1 MAPYSDDEF
10 ESDVDEDIVA
20 AEPSEAEMPRVSP
33 ATKVKPTPRVYQPV
47 YPASPMTIAG
57 GVSPNVSPSPGKSPG
72 TNVFRGDEPAR
83 TRSGGSGETEEEAKE
98 QTTGP
103 VAETSARDA
112 VAGVSATRRTPEEEE
127 GSPVTKKATIDA
139 TSSPSPI
146 ASSPIAS
153 SKEKPPRARWIRPE
167 THTKKNASVDA
178 NKRETAW
185 AATGRARVPNRS
197 TNPVEMRREFLARRR
212 REAAANAPR
221 TPGEARAATRVTQ
234 TGPRTDANA
243 KKNAYENKNNQ
254 TRRYAGV
261 ARDAFG
267 VHQRSFVP
275 RVPARVVRADLR
287 SGAPI
292 FSRRAADALEA
303 SGARNV
309 LAEERGPSS
318 AGEDPS
324 GGTPARTACFVA
336 VAEPGRGGV
345 FSAARGPASPYA
357 PLPTHRTYAW
367 YKQFGFAGKGASSS
381 WGFNPKRADLFAA
394 YAKASAT
401 RENPR
406 RRHF

>member
-83 TRSGGSGETEEEAKE
+83 TRSGGRGETEEEAKE
-98 QTTGP
+98 KATGST
-103 VAETSARDA
+103 ETSARDA
-112 VAGVSATRRTPEEEE
+112 VAGVSASRRTQREEEE
-127 GSPVTKKATIDA
+127 GTPVTKKASIDA
-139 TSSPSPI
+139 TSSI
-146 ASSPIAS
+146 DALT
-153 SKEKPPRARWIRPE
+153 KEKPPRARWIRPE
-167 THTKKNASVDA
+167 THANATDA
-178 NKRETAW
+178 KRPRETA
-185 AATGRARVPNRS
+185 AAAARRARVPARS

-221 TPGEARAATRVTQ
+221 TPGEARAATYRVKRPHTETHTAKTNANENAFQ
-234 TGPRTDANA
+234 T
-243 KKNAYENKNNQ
+243 
-254 TRRYAGV
+254 TRAARVG
-261 ARDAFG
+261 RDALG
-267 VHQRSFVP
+267 VRGNEARFVP
-275 RVPARVVRADLR
+275 ANARVVRADLR

-309 LAEERGPSS
+309 LAEDGPRGPSS
-318 AGEDPS
+318 
-324 GGTPARTACFVA
+324 PARTACFVA
-336 VAEPGRGGV
+336 VAEPGRGGT

-406 RRHF
+406 ARRQF

>member
-98 QTTGP
+98 EATGST
-103 VAETSARDA
+103 ETSARDA
-112 VAGVSATRRTPEEEE
+112 VAGVSASRRTPEEEE
-127 GSPVTKKATIDA
+127 GTPVTKKASIDA
-139 TSSPSPI
+139 SPSP
-146 ASSPIAS
+146 APT
-153 SKEKPPRARWIRPE
+153 KEKPPRARWIRPE
-167 THTKKNASVDA
+167 THANATDA
-178 NKRETAW
+178 KRPRETA
-185 AATGRARVPNRS
+185 AAAAARRARVPARS

-221 TPGEARAATRVTQ
+221 TPGEARAATRVKR
-234 TGPRTDANA
+234 PHTDANA
-243 KKNAYENKNNQ
+243 KANANENTQ
-254 TRRYAGV
+254 TTRASVG
-261 ARDAFG
+261 RDALG
-267 VHQRSFVP
+267 VPASFVP
-275 RVPARVVRADLR
+275 ANARVVRADLR

-309 LAEERGPSS
+309 LAVEGGGASS
-318 AGEDPS
+318 
-324 GGTPARTACFVA
+324 PARTACFVA
-336 VAEPGRGGV
+336 VAEPGRGGT

-406 RRHF
+406 RRQF

>member
-98 QTTGP
+98 KATGST
-103 VAETSARDA
+103 ETSARDA
-112 VAGVSATRRTPEEEE
+112 VAGVSASRRTPEEEE
-127 GSPVTKKATIDA
+127 GSPVTKKA
-139 TSSPSPI
+139 S
-146 ASSPIAS
+146 
-153 SKEKPPRARWIRPE
+153 KPPRARWIRPE
-167 THTKKNASVDA
+167 THADA
-178 NKRETAW
+178 TDAKRPRETA
-185 AATGRARVPNRS
+185 AAAARRARVPARS

-221 TPGEARAATRVTQ
+221 TPGEARAATYRVKR
-234 TGPRTDANA
+234 PHTDANA
-243 KKNAYENKNNQ
+243 KTNANENNQ
-254 TRRYAGV
+254 TKTTRV
-261 ARDAFG
+261 ARVGRDALG
-267 VHQRSFVP
+267 VPGNEARFVP
-275 RVPARVVRADLR
+275 ANARVVRADLR

-309 LAEERGPSS
+309 LAEDGPRGPSS
-318 AGEDPS
+318 G
-324 GGTPARTACFVA
+324 PARTACFVA
-336 VAEPGRGGV
+336 VAEPGRGGT

-406 RRHF
+406 ARRQF

>member
-1 MAPYSDDEF
+1 MY
-10 ESDVDEDIVA
+10 
-20 AEPSEAEMPRVSP
+20 PRVP
-33 ATKVKPTPRVYQPV
+33 DDHRGGRVPERV
-47 YPASPMTIAG
+47 PL
-57 GVSPNVSPSPGKSPG
+57 PGEIP
-72 TNVFRGDEPAR
+72 GDERVPGRRAGPDA
-83 TRSGGSGETEEEAKE
+83 SGGSGETEEEAKE

-324 GGTPARTACFVA
+324 GGTPAHTACFVA

>member
-1 MAPYSDDEF
+1 M
-10 ESDVDEDIVA
+10 
-20 AEPSEAEMPRVSP
+20 
-33 ATKVKPTPRVYQPV
+33 
-47 YPASPMTIAG
+47 
-57 GVSPNVSPSPGKSPG
+57 
-72 TNVFRGDEPAR
+72 FRGDEPAR

-112 VAGVSATRRTPEEEE
+112 VAGVSASRRTPEEEE

-234 TGPRTDANA
+234 TAPRTDANA

-292 FSRRAADALEA
+292 FPVGAADALEA
-303 SGARNV
+303 SGRAERPRGGEGPVLRGGGPVRRDPRAHGVLRRRRRTGAGGRVFGGAR
-309 LAEERGPSS
+309 
-318 AGEDPS
+318 
-324 GGTPARTACFVA
+324 ARVA
-336 VAEPGRGGV
+336 VRALTDAQDVRVVQAVRVRGEGCQLELGLQSETRRPV
-345 FSAARGPASPYA
+345 RRVRARERDARESPEKTLLAFRYVCIGS
-357 PLPTHRTYAW
+357 Y
-367 YKQFGFAGKGASSS
+367 
-381 WGFNPKRADLFAA
+381 
-394 YAKASAT
+394 
-401 RENPR
+401 
-406 RRHF
+406 

>member
-1 MAPYSDDEF
+1 MAPYSDDAF

-98 QTTGP
+98 QAT
-103 VAETSARDA
+103 A
-112 VAGVSATRRTPEEEE
+112 VAGVSASRRTPKEEA
-127 GSPVTKKATIDA
+127 GSPVTKKASIDA
-139 TSSPSPI
+139 TSSPSPT

-178 NKRETAW
+178 NKRPRETAW
-185 AATGRARVPNRS
+185 AATRRARVPNRS

-234 TGPRTDANA
+234 TDPRTDANA
-243 KKNAYENKNNQ
+243 THTYENKNNQ

-261 ARDAFG
+261 ARDALG
-267 VHQRSFVP
+267 VSAGNEARFVP

-309 LAEERGPSS
+309 LAEDGNPSS
-318 AGEDPS
+318 
-324 GGTPARTACFVA
+324 PARTACFVA

-394 YAKASAT
+394 YAKANAT

-406 RRHF
+406 RRRF

>member
-98 QTTGP
+98 KATGST
-103 VAETSARDA
+103 ETSARDA
-112 VAGVSATRRTPEEEE
+112 VAGVSASRRTPEEEE
-127 GSPVTKKATIDA
+127 GSPVTKKASIDA
-139 TSSPSPI
+139 TSSI
-146 ASSPIAS
+146 DALT
-153 SKEKPPRARWIRPE
+153 KEKPPRARWIRPE
-167 THTKKNASVDA
+167 TRADA
-178 NKRETAW
+178 TDAKRPRETA
-185 AATGRARVPNRS
+185 AAAARRARFPARS

-221 TPGEARAATRVTQ
+221 TPGEARAATYRVKRPHTETHTAKTNANENAFQ
-234 TGPRTDANA
+234 T
-243 KKNAYENKNNQ
+243 
-254 TRRYAGV
+254 TRAARVG
-261 ARDAFG
+261 RDALG
-267 VHQRSFVP
+267 VRGNEARFVP
-275 RVPARVVRADLR
+275 ANARVVRADLR

-309 LAEERGPSS
+309 LAEDGPRGPSS
-318 AGEDPS
+318 G
-324 GGTPARTACFVA
+324 PARTACFVA
-336 VAEPGRGGV
+336 VAEPGRGGT

-406 RRHF
+406 ARRQF

>member
-98 QTTGP
+98 EATGST
-103 VAETSARDA
+103 ETSARDA
-112 VAGVSATRRTPEEEE
+112 VAGVSASRRTPEEEE
-127 GSPVTKKATIDA
+127 GSPVTKKASIDA
-139 TSSPSPI
+139 TSSPSP
-146 ASSPIAS
+146 APA
-153 SKEKPPRARWIRPE
+153 KEKPPRARWIRPE
-167 THTKKNASVDA
+167 TQKNATDA
-178 NKRETAW
+178 KRPREM
-185 AATGRARVPNRS
+185 AAAAARRARVPARS

-221 TPGEARAATRVTQ
+221 TPGEARAATRVKR
-234 TGPRTDANA
+234 PHTDANA
-243 KKNAYENKNNQ
+243 KTNANENNQ
-254 TRRYAGV
+254 PTRASVG
-261 ARDAFG
+261 RDALG
-267 VHQRSFVP
+267 VPASFVP
-275 RVPARVVRADLR
+275 ANARVVRADLR

-309 LAEERGPSS
+309 LAEDGGGPSS
-318 AGEDPS
+318 
-324 GGTPARTACFVA
+324 PARTACFVA
-336 VAEPGRGGV
+336 VAEPGRGGT

-406 RRHF
+406 RRQF

>member
-1 MAPYSDDEF
+1 MSGGDE
-10 ESDVDEDIVA
+10 ESAGRCHSISNVTEKQLFTRK
-20 AEPSEAEMPRVSP
+20 EPIEA
-33 ATKVKPTPRVYQPV
+33 TP
-47 YPASPMTIAG
+47 
-57 GVSPNVSPSPGKSPG
+57 SPSPTP
-72 TNVFRGDEPAR
+72 TGD
-83 TRSGGSGETEEEAKE
+83 
-98 QTTGP
+98 
-103 VAETSARDA
+103 
-112 VAGVSATRRTPEEEE
+112 
-127 GSPVTKKATIDA
+127 
-139 TSSPSPI
+139 
-146 ASSPIAS
+146 
-153 SKEKPPRARWIRPE
+153 KPPRARWIRPE

-178 NKRETAW
+178 NKRPRETAW
-185 AATGRARVPNRS
+185 AATRRARVPNRS

-234 TGPRTDANA
+234 TDPRTEANA
-243 KKNAYENKNNQ
+243 THTYENKNNQ

-267 VHQRSFVP
+267 VHQRTFVP

-309 LAEERGPSS
+309 LAEDEKAS
-318 AGEDPS
+318 
-324 GGTPARTACFVA
+324 PARTACYVA
-336 VAEPGRGGV
+336 VAEAGRGGTYL
-345 FSAARGPASPYA
+345 AARGPLSPYA
-357 PLPTHRTYAW
+357 PTPTHRTYAW
-367 YKQFGFAGKGASSS
+367 YKQFGFAGKGAASS

-406 RRHF
+406 RTAEKKGPTRRVSDY

>member
-1 MAPYSDDEF
+1 MAPYSDDAF

-98 QTTGP
+98 QAT
-103 VAETSARDA
+103 A
-112 VAGVSATRRTPEEEE
+112 VAGVSATRRTPEQEE

-178 NKRETAW
+178 NKRPRETAW
-185 AATGRARVPNRS
+185 AATRRARVPNRS

-234 TGPRTDANA
+234 TDPRTDANV

-261 ARDAFG
+261 ARDALG
-267 VHQRSFVP
+267 VSAGNEARFVP

-309 LAEERGPSS
+309 LAEDGNPSS
-318 AGEDPS
+318 
-324 GGTPARTACFVA
+324 PARTACFVA

-406 RRHF
+406 RRRF

>member
-98 QTTGP
+98 KATGST
-103 VAETSARDA
+103 ETSARDA
-112 VAGVSATRRTPEEEE
+112 VAGVSASRRTPEEEE
-127 GSPVTKKATIDA
+127 GTPVTKKASKSIDA
-139 TSSPSPI
+139 TSSIDEP
-146 ASSPIAS
+146 
-153 SKEKPPRARWIRPE
+153 KEKPPRARWIRPE
-167 THTKKNASVDA
+167 TRADA
-178 NKRETAW
+178 TDAKRPRETA
-185 AATGRARVPNRS
+185 AAAARRARVPARS

-221 TPGEARAATRVTQ
+221 TPGEARAATYRVKRPHTE
-234 TGPRTDANA
+234 THTAKTNAN
-243 KKNAYENKNNQ
+243 ENNSPNQ
-254 TRRYAGV
+254 TTRAARVG
-261 ARDAFG
+261 RDALG
-267 VHQRSFVP
+267 VRGNEARFVP
-275 RVPARVVRADLR
+275 ANARVVRADLR

-309 LAEERGPSS
+309 LAEDGPRGPSS
-318 AGEDPS
+318 
-324 GGTPARTACFVA
+324 PARTACFVA
-336 VAEPGRGGV
+336 VAEPGRGGT

-406 RRHF
+406 ARRQF

>member
-1 MAPYSDDEF
+1 MAPYSDDAF

-98 QTTGP
+98 QAT
-103 VAETSARDA
+103 A
-112 VAGVSATRRTPEEEE
+112 VAGVSASRRTPKEEA
-127 GSPVTKKATIDA
+127 GSPVTKKASIDA
-139 TSSPSPI
+139 TSSPSPT

-178 NKRETAW
+178 NKRPRETAW
-185 AATGRARVPNRS
+185 AATRRARVPNRS

-234 TGPRTDANA
+234 TDPRTDANA
-243 KKNAYENKNNQ
+243 THTYENKNNQ

-261 ARDAFG
+261 ARDALG
-267 VHQRSFVP
+267 VSAGNEARFVP

-309 LAEERGPSS
+309 LAEDGDPSS
-318 AGEDPS
+318 PRAHGVLRRRRRAG
-324 GGTPARTACFVA
+324 A
-336 VAEPGRGGV
+336 GGV

>member
-83 TRSGGSGETEEEAKE
+83 TRSGGRGETEEEAKE
-98 QTTGP
+98 KATGST
-103 VAETSARDA
+103 ETSARDA
-112 VAGVSATRRTPEEEE
+112 VAGVSASRRTPEEEE
-127 GSPVTKKATIDA
+127 GTPVTKKASKSIDA
-139 TSSPSPI
+139 TSSIDEP
-146 ASSPIAS
+146 
-153 SKEKPPRARWIRPE
+153 KEKPPRARWIRPE
-167 THTKKNASVDA
+167 TRAYATDA
-178 NKRETAW
+178 KRPRETA
-185 AATGRARVPNRS
+185 AAAARRARVPARS

-221 TPGEARAATRVTQ
+221 TPGEARAATYRVKR
-234 TGPRTDANA
+234 PHTDANA
-243 KKNAYENKNNQ
+243 KTNANENNQ
-254 TRRYAGV
+254 TSV
-261 ARDAFG
+261 AASIGRDALG
-267 VHQRSFVP
+267 VRRNEARFVP
-275 RVPARVVRADLR
+275 ANARVVRADLR

-309 LAEERGPSS
+309 LAEDGGGPSS
-318 AGEDPS
+318 
-324 GGTPARTACFVA
+324 PARTACFVA
-336 VAEPGRGGV
+336 VAEPGRGGT

-406 RRHF
+406 LRRQF

>member
-98 QTTGP
+98 EATGST
-103 VAETSARDA
+103 ETSARDA
-112 VAGVSATRRTPEEEE
+112 VAGVSASRRTPEEEE
-127 GSPVTKKATIDA
+127 GTPVTKKASIDA
-139 TSSPSPI
+139 SPSP
-146 ASSPIAS
+146 APT
-153 SKEKPPRARWIRPE
+153 KEKPPRARWIRPE
-167 THTKKNASVDA
+167 THANATDA
-178 NKRETAW
+178 KRPRETA
-185 AATGRARVPNRS
+185 AAAARRARVPARS

-221 TPGEARAATRVTQ
+221 TPGEARAATRVKR
-234 TGPRTDANA
+234 PHTDANA
-243 KKNAYENKNNQ
+243 KTNANENNQ
-254 TRRYAGV
+254 TTRASVG
-261 ARDAFG
+261 RDALG
-267 VHQRSFVP
+267 VPASFVP
-275 RVPARVVRADLR
+275 ANARVVRADLR

-309 LAEERGPSS
+309 LAEDGDPSS
-318 AGEDPS
+318 
-324 GGTPARTACFVA
+324 PARTACFVA

-394 YAKASAT
+394 YAKANAT

>member
-98 QTTGP
+98 EATGST
-103 VAETSARDA
+103 ETSARDA
-112 VAGVSATRRTPEEEE
+112 VAGVSASRRTPEEEE
-127 GSPVTKKATIDA
+127 GTPVTKKASIDA
-139 TSSPSPI
+139 SPSP
-146 ASSPIAS
+146 APT
-153 SKEKPPRARWIRPE
+153 KEKPPRARWIRPE
-167 THTKKNASVDA
+167 THANATDA
-178 NKRETAW
+178 KRPRETA
-185 AATGRARVPNRS
+185 AAAARRARVPARS

-234 TGPRTDANA
+234 TDPRTDANA
-243 KKNAYENKNNQ
+243 THTYENKNNQ

-261 ARDAFG
+261 ARDALG
-267 VHQRSFVP
+267 VSAGNEARFVP

-309 LAEERGPSS
+309 LAEDGDPSS
-318 AGEDPS
+318 
-324 GGTPARTACFVA
+324 PARTACFVA

-406 RRHF
+406 RRQF

>member
-83 TRSGGSGETEEEAKE
+83 TRSGGRGETEEEAKE
-98 QTTGP
+98 KATGST
-103 VAETSARDA
+103 ETSARDA
-112 VAGVSATRRTPEEEE
+112 VAGVSASRRTPEEEE
-127 GSPVTKKATIDA
+127 GSPVTKKASIDA
-139 TSSPSPI
+139 TSSI
-146 ASSPIAS
+146 DA
-153 SKEKPPRARWIRPE
+153 KEKPPRARWIRPE
-167 THTKKNASVDA
+167 THAYATDA
-178 NKRETAW
+178 KRPRETA
-185 AATGRARVPNRS
+185 AAAARRARVPARS

-221 TPGEARAATRVTQ
+221 TPGEARAATYRVKR
-234 TGPRTDANA
+234 PHTDANA
-243 KKNAYENKNNQ
+243 KTNANENNQ
-254 TRRYAGV
+254 TSV
-261 ARDAFG
+261 AASIGRDALG
-267 VHQRSFVP
+267 VRRNEARFVP
-275 RVPARVVRADLR
+275 ANARVVRADLR

-309 LAEERGPSS
+309 LAEDGPRGPSS
-318 AGEDPS
+318 G
-324 GGTPARTACFVA
+324 PARTACFVA
-336 VAEPGRGGV
+336 VAEPGRGGT

-406 RRHF
+406 LRRQF

>member
-1 MAPYSDDEF
+1 MAPYSDDAF

-98 QTTGP
+98 QAT
-103 VAETSARDA
+103 A
-112 VAGVSATRRTPEEEE
+112 VAGVSASRRTPKEEA
-127 GSPVTKKATIDA
+127 GSPVTKKASIDA
-139 TSSPSPI
+139 TSSPSPT

-178 NKRETAW
+178 NKRPRETAW
-185 AATGRARVPNRS
+185 AATRRTRVPNRS

-234 TGPRTDANA
+234 TDPRTDANV

-267 VHQRSFVP
+267 VHQRTFVP

-309 LAEERGPSS
+309 LAEDPSS

-394 YAKASAT
+394 YAKANAT

>member
-83 TRSGGSGETEEEAKE
+83 TRSGGRGETEEEAKE
-98 QTTGP
+98 EATGST
-103 VAETSARDA
+103 ETSARDA
-112 VAGVSATRRTPEEEE
+112 VAGVSASRRTPEEEE
-127 GSPVTKKATIDA
+127 GSPVTKKASIDA
-139 TSSPSPI
+139 TSSI
-146 ASSPIAS
+146 DA
-153 SKEKPPRARWIRPE
+153 KEKPPRARWIRPE
-167 THTKKNASVDA
+167 THAYATDA
-178 NKRETAW
+178 KRPRETA
-185 AATGRARVPNRS
+185 AAAARRARVPARS

-221 TPGEARAATRVTQ
+221 TPGEARAATYRVKR
-234 TGPRTDANA
+234 PHTDANA
-243 KKNAYENKNNQ
+243 KTNANENNQ
-254 TRRYAGV
+254 TSV
-261 ARDAFG
+261 AASIGRDALG
-267 VHQRSFVP
+267 VRGNEARFVP
-275 RVPARVVRADLR
+275 ANARVVRADLR

-309 LAEERGPSS
+309 LAEDGPRGPSS
-318 AGEDPS
+318 G
-324 GGTPARTACFVA
+324 PARTACFVA
-336 VAEPGRGGV
+336 VAEPGRGGT

-406 RRHF
+406 LRRQF

>member
-1 MAPYSDDEF
+1 MAPYSDDAF

-98 QTTGP
+98 QAT
-103 VAETSARDA
+103 A
-112 VAGVSATRRTPEEEE
+112 VAGVSASRRTPKEEA
-127 GSPVTKKATIDA
+127 GSPVTKKASIDA
-139 TSSPSPI
+139 TSTPSPT

-178 NKRETAW
+178 NKRPRETAW
-185 AATGRARVPNRS
+185 AATRRARVPNRS

-234 TGPRTDANA
+234 TGPRTDANV
-243 KKNAYENKNNQ
+243 KKNADEHKNNH

-261 ARDAFG
+261 ARDALGVSAGNDARFG
-267 VHQRSFVP
+267 P
-275 RVPARVVRADLR
+275 RVPGGVVRAAVR
-287 SGAPI
+287 CGAPI

-309 LAEERGPSS
+309 LAEDGDPSS
-318 AGEDPS
+318 
-324 GGTPARTACFVA
+324 PARTACFVA

-345 FSAARGPASPYA
+345 FSAARGPASPSA

-394 YAKASAT
+394 YAKANAT

-406 RRHF
+406 RRHC

>member
-98 QTTGP
+98 EATGST
-103 VAETSARDA
+103 ETSARDA
-112 VAGVSATRRTPEEEE
+112 VAGVSASRRTPEEEE
-127 GSPVTKKATIDA
+127 GSPVTKKASIDA
-139 TSSPSPI
+139 TSSPSP
-146 ASSPIAS
+146 APA
-153 SKEKPPRARWIRPE
+153 KEKPPRARWIRPE
-167 THTKKNASVDA
+167 TQKNATDA
-178 NKRETAW
+178 KRPREM
-185 AATGRARVPNRS
+185 AAAAARRARVPARS

-221 TPGEARAATRVTQ
+221 TPGEARAATRVKR
-234 TGPRTDANA
+234 PHTDANA
-243 KKNAYENKNNQ
+243 KANANENTQ
-254 TRRYAGV
+254 TTRASVG
-261 ARDAFG
+261 RDALG
-267 VHQRSFVP
+267 VPASFVP
-275 RVPARVVRADLR
+275 ANARVVRADLR

-309 LAEERGPSS
+309 LAEDGDPSS
-318 AGEDPS
+318 
-324 GGTPARTACFVA
+324 PARTACFVA
-336 VAEPGRGGV
+336 VAEPGRGGT

-406 RRHF
+406 RRQF

>member
-98 QTTGP
+98 EATGST
-103 VAETSARDA
+103 ETSARDA
-112 VAGVSATRRTPEEEE
+112 VAGVSASRRTPEEEE
-127 GSPVTKKATIDA
+127 GSPVTKKASIDA
-139 TSSPSPI
+139 TSSPSP
-146 ASSPIAS
+146 APA
-153 SKEKPPRARWIRPE
+153 KEKPPRARWIRPE
-167 THTKKNASVDA
+167 TQKNATDA
-178 NKRETAW
+178 KRPREM
-185 AATGRARVPNRS
+185 AAAAARRARVPARS

-221 TPGEARAATRVTQ
+221 TPGEARAATRVKR
-234 TGPRTDANA
+234 PHTDANA
-243 KKNAYENKNNQ
+243 KTNANENNQ
-254 TRRYAGV
+254 TTRASVG
-261 ARDAFG
+261 RDALG
-267 VHQRSFVP
+267 VPASFVP
-275 RVPARVVRADLR
+275 ANARVVRADLR

-303 SGARNV
+303 SGVRNV
-309 LAEERGPSS
+309 LAEDGGGPSS
-318 AGEDPS
+318 
-324 GGTPARTACFVA
+324 PARTACFVA
-336 VAEPGRGGV
+336 VAEPGRGGT

-406 RRHF
+406 RRQF